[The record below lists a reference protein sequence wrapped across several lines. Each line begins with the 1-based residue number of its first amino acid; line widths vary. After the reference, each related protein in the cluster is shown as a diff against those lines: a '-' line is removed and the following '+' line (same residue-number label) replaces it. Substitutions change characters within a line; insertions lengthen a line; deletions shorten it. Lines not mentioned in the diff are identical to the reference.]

1 VRYAFQRFLQFLL
14 VFFIV
19 TFFVLVATR
28 IGIPD
33 IGRRMLGGT
42 ASDAQ
47 IKEVT
52 ARYHLD
58 SNYVVQYL
66 YWLKNL
72 VTLNLGR
79 SEIFSTAVSTLL
91 RQKFVATLLL
101 GMYAIVL
108 SLIISVPVAVYSAY
122 RRDGMFDRVA
132 GLLSFSMISL
142 PGVVVGVLLLLLF
155 SVHLGWFPFQSEK
168 IYPWD
173 DFVGHVKNFLLPSVT
188 LALPI
193 AAVFIRLLRGD
204 MIQTLQSDFVILAR
218 AKGVSPQRIL
228 WRHALRSSAL
238 PLLTSVGLQLGGIF
252 GGAVL
257 VETLF
262 GIGGLGQ
269 MLAEAIL
276 RADLLVI
283 QTSAAI
289 LVVSVVFVNFL
300 IDLLYAVVDPR
311 IRHARA
317 LG

>member
-1 VRYAFQRFLQFLL
+1 MRYAFQRFLQFLL